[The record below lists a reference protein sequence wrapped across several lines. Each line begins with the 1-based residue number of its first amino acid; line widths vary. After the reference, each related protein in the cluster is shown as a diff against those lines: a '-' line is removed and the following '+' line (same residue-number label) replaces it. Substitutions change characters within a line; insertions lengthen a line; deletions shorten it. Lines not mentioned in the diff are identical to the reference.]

1 VFARSRSRNELWPS
15 IIEKAVVC
23 CTASA
28 ACFEPPFTPFILQ
41 AKYYGSYS
49 AIAGGLVHQALVDM
63 SGGYGDWVNLKDEAT
78 QQRIQS
84 GDMWDTM
91 VDWVHAGFLL
101 GCGSNAGSD
110 SEASALGIVQGHAY
124 AVLQC
129 KAFTDSNG
137 THRLLQLT
145 NPWGHGEWKGTWS
158 DVDTVSWSKK
168 AKTALAYDPA
178 TADDDDGLFWLS
190 FEDWVTEFRSV
201 YLVRRFATQAGPQ
214 GAAMGAAG
222 AKWHKYTLQGE
233 WAGDSAGGC
242 TNFPDTCHKG
252 TQFFVKPSKPSR
264 LFLSLAQHETPG
276 APLHPIGMK
285 LLDNGGKRVKFVY
298 AGEPLAQ
305 SAYASVREV
314 TVEASAAPSESGGA
328 LVLFASTFQPGLEGA
343 FTLTVFAEYA
353 LEDTLPPAAGSGDGV
368 SGQLRGLDSS
378 IVHNG

>member
-1 VFARSRSRNELWPS
+1 MNDCCMRVLSCLSRYPS
-15 IIEKAVVC
+15 LAPTHPVV
-23 CTASA
+23 
-28 ACFEPPFTPFILQ
+28 LLVQ

-63 SGGYGDWVNLKDEAT
+63 SGGYGDWVNLKEEAT

-84 GDMWDTM
+84 GDMWDTL
-91 VDWVHAGFLL
+91 VAWVQAGFML

-110 SEASALGIVQGHAY
+110 SETSALGIVQGHAY

-168 AKTALAYDPA
+168 AKTALNYDPA
-178 TADDDDGLFWLS
+178 TADDDDGLFWMS
-190 FEDWVTEFRSV
+190 FEDWVQEFRNV
-201 YLVRRFATQAGPQ
+201 YLVRRFATHAGKQ
-214 GAAMGAAG
+214 TAAMGSGG
-222 AKWHKYTLQGE
+222 AKWHKYTVEGE
-233 WAGDSAGGC
+233 WRGDTAGGC

-252 TQFFVKPSKPSR
+252 TQFFVKPSKPTR
-264 LFLSLAQHETPG
+264 LFLSLAQHEAPG
-276 APLHPIGMK
+276 KPLHAIGLK

-298 AGEPLAQ
+298 AGEPVAQ

-314 TVEASAAPSESGGA
+314 TVEGEAAPSDSGTP
-328 LVLFASTFQPGLEGA
+328 LVLFVSTFKPELEGT
-343 FTLTVFAEYA
+343 FTLTVFSEHA
-353 LEDTLPPAAGSGDGV
+353 LQDVLPAAAGGGANT
-368 SGQLRGLDSS
+368 SGQLKSLDSS